1 MRLRAKRFGRTP
13 LDPEAA
19 ADPRSIRKA
28 ALELLGRRDF
38 PAGELGRRLEE
49 RGYDAGA
56 VAPVLEE
63 LAGKRFLD
71 DERFIENFIS
81 YHAARGRGPIR
92 IAVELR
98 QRSVPPES
106 IDRHLDAVTDWL
118 DRARVARRKKFGS
131 NVPKD
136 FKARAKQ
143 ARFLEYRGFSAEHI
157 RAALEGEVAD
167 ED

>member
-1 MRLRAKRFGRTP
+1 VRLRAKRARREP

-19 ADPRSIRKA
+19 SDPRSIRKA
-28 ALELLGRRDF
+28 ALEMLGRRDF
-38 PAGELGRRLEE
+38 SAGELTRRLQE
-49 RGYDAGA
+49 RGYDADA

-71 DERFIENFIS
+71 DERFVENFIS
-81 YHAARGRGPIR
+81 YHAARGQGPIR

-98 QRSVPPES
+98 QRSVPSEA
-106 IDRHLDAVTDWL
+106 IDRHLDAVTDWRE
-118 DRARVARRKKFGS
+118 RASVARRKKFGAT
-131 NVPKD
+131 VPRD
-136 FKARAKQ
+136 FKVRAKQ

-157 RAALEGEVAD
+157 RAALEGDVAA

>member
-1 MRLRAKRFGRTP
+1 VRLRAKRARRAA

-19 ADPRSIRKA
+19 ADPGSVRKA
-28 ALELLGRRDF
+28 ALEMLGRRDF
-38 PAGELGRRLEE
+38 SAGELARRLEE
-49 RGYDAGA
+49 RGYVSEA
-56 VAPVLEE
+56 VAPVMQE

-71 DERFIENFIS
+71 DERFIENFVS

-98 QRSVPPES
+98 QRSVPSEA
-106 IDRHLDAVTDWL
+106 IERHLDAVIDWRE
-118 DRARVARRKKFGS
+118 RARNARRKKFGAA
-131 NVPKD
+131 VPGD
-136 FKARAKQ
+136 FKSRARQ

-157 RAALEGEVAD
+157 RAALEGAMAA